1 VMDTAGKS
9 IYVNQVGLQLHSIE
23 APPEAS
29 LEKLSEAYQVYRA
42 GTDQLYSTEEL
53 PLVRALR
60 GEKVTLDDLEI
71 HQPDKIVPLEVLG
84 TPIYDEQGNI
94 VYALA
99 AFQDITSRKQ
109 AEAERQEFIEALKQT
124 NEQLQAVLDTVPG
137 FVSWMNSDGHY
148 LGVNRRLA
156 DAFHLSS
163 DAFVGRE
170 VGFFLSNAQCGQ
182 FIHQFLASPAQ
193 TASQVIDV
201 PINGMTRHYL
211 VTAQKYCQDTSAVS
225 VAIDITERMLAEQ
238 ALRTSLREK
247 EVLLQEVHH
256 RVKNNLQII
265 CSLLDLQAQN
275 LTDQKT
281 LDVFQESFNRVK
293 SMALIHEKLYQST
306 SLETIDFAE
315 YIETLIYYLFQSYR
329 VNSDLIKVKVNI
341 EPICLNIDTAI
352 PCGLIIN
359 ELLSNSLKYAFPKG
373 KGGLIEINFKSDNAE
388 RFILNVKDDGIGFP
402 KDFNLHKVHT
412 LGLNLVKIL
421 TQQLD
426 GDIELDQTQGVE
438 FKMQF
443 SELSSVR
450 A

>member
-1 VMDTAGKS
+1 M
-9 IYVNQVGLQLHSIE
+9 
-23 APPEAS
+23 
-29 LEKLSEAYQVYRA
+29 
-42 GTDQLYSTEEL
+42 
-53 PLVRALR
+53 
-60 GEKVTLDDLEI
+60 
-71 HQPDKIVPLEVLG
+71 
-84 TPIYDEQGNI
+84 
-94 VYALA
+94 
-99 AFQDITSRKQ
+99 
-109 AEAERQEFIEALKQT
+109 
-124 NEQLQAVLDTVPG
+124 
-137 FVSWMNSDGHY
+137 
-148 LGVNRRLA
+148 
-156 DAFHLSS
+156 
-163 DAFVGRE
+163 
-170 VGFFLSNAQCGQ
+170 
-182 FIHQFLASPAQ
+182 
-193 TASQVIDV
+193 
-201 PINGMTRHYL
+201 
-211 VTAQKYCQDTSAVS
+211 TAQKYHQDTSAVS
-225 VAIDITERMLAEQ
+225 VGIDITQRVLAEA

-315 YIETLIYYLFQSYR
+315 YIETLTYYLFQSYR
-329 VNSDLIKVKVNI
+329 VNSDLIKVKINI

-373 KGGLIEINFKSDNAE
+373 TGGLIEINFKSDNAP
-388 RFILNVKDDGIGFP
+388 RFILNVKDNGIGFP
-402 KDFNLHKVHT
+402 KDFNLHNVHT

-426 GDIELDQTQGVE
+426 GDIELDYSQGVE

-443 SELSSVR
+443 SELSKSH